1 MWSNYVIWDLFL
13 SPQWQN
19 YLDVIKLRYVIK
31 LFGGDQT
38 SYVYEIVLIVSYVYG
53 KKIEDKIKAVNFM
66 PLW

>member
-1 MWSNYVIWDLFL
+1 MAKLF
-13 SPQWQN
+13 
-19 YLDVIKLRYVIK
+19 DVIKLRYVIK
-31 LFGGDQT
+31 LFGCDQT